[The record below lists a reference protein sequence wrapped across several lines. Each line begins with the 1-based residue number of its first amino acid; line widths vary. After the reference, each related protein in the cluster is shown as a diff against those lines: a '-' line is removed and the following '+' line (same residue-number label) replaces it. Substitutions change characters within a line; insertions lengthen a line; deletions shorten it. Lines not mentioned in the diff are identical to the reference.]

1 MKNPEADIHD
11 QSQLP
16 ADNGKQKVRSAEVG
30 TDILKALAE
39 LSPST
44 SLSRLA
50 EHVQMP
56 ASKVH
61 RYLQALIASGFAEQ
75 DSATNHYGL
84 GREALRVGLA
94 ALGSIDVLKIAA
106 LPLSQLRDEL
116 NESCFIAVWG
126 NQGATVVSI
135 EPAVRA
141 VTVVTQIGSVLPLLT
156 SSTGLV
162 FAAYLPERETVEL
175 RDREPGRPAPQC
187 RGLPG
192 GIGRHSRPWA
202 APCARP
208 ADARCGCVVG
218 TGVQCLGAGGGRD
231 DRGRANV
238 DFSCR
243 RTWAG
248 GATAAGSGPRDQLA
262 HGLFAGRV
270 SACSTI
276 ARYVKVNVISS
287 YFSYRIK
294 RLFLTHW
301 PA

>member
-1 MKNPEADIHD
+1 MTKA
-11 QSQLP
+11 SSP

-175 RDREPGRPAPQC
+175 RDRELAALHHNAEDYQAVMAGIRD
-187 RGLPG
+187 RGLHHVHGLLMPG
-192 GIGRHSRPWA
+192 VDALS
-202 APCARP
+202 APVFNALGQVV
-208 ADARCGCVVG
+208 AVMTVVG
-218 TGVQCLGAGGGRD
+218 PTSIFHADEHGP
-231 DRGRANV
+231 
-238 DFSCR
+238 
-243 RTWAG
+243 
-248 GATAAGSGPRDQLA
+248 AAQRLLA
-262 HGLFAGRV
+262 A
-270 SACSTI
+270 
-276 ARYVKVNVISS
+276 ARETSWRMGYS
-287 YFSYRIK
+287 
-294 RLFLTHW
+294 
-301 PA
+301 PAA

>member
-1 MKNPEADIHD
+1 MAKA
-11 QSQLP
+11 STT

-75 DSATNHYGL
+75 DPATNHYGL
-84 GREALRVGLA
+84 GREALRVGMA
-94 ALGSIDVLKIAA
+94 ALGSIDVLKVAA

-141 VTVVTQIGSVLPLLT
+141 VTVVTQIGSVLPLLS

-162 FAAYLPERETVEL
+162 FAAHLPERETVEL
-175 RDREPGRPAPQC
+175 RDQELAARQQTADDYTALLAQIRQRGLHHVHGLLMPGVDALSAPVFNAMGQIAAVMTVVGPTSIFHADEQGLRRSACWPPWRRSAGGWATSLRPSGDQAPFPGR
-187 RGLPG
+187 
-192 GIGRHSRPWA
+192 
-202 APCARP
+202 
-208 ADARCGCVVG
+208 
-218 TGVQCLGAGGGRD
+218 
-231 DRGRANV
+231 
-238 DFSCR
+238 CR
-243 RTWAG
+243 RCR
-248 GATAAGSGPRDQLA
+248 AAVPCRTFRKA
-262 HGLFAGRV
+262 P
-270 SACSTI
+270 
-276 ARYVKVNVISS
+276 
-287 YFSYRIK
+287 K
-294 RLFLTHW
+294 RLRRLSPW
-301 PA
+301 

>member
-1 MKNPEADIHD
+1 MAKA
-11 QSQLP
+11 SSS

-75 DSATNHYGL
+75 DGATNHYGL

-94 ALGSIDVLKIAA
+94 ALGSIDVLKVAA
-106 LPLSQLRDEL
+106 LPLSQLRDAL
-116 NESCFIAVWG
+116 NESCFLAVWG

-141 VTVVTQIGSVLPLLT
+141 VTVVTQIGSVLPLLS

-162 FAAYLPERETVEL
+162 FAAHLPERETVEL
-175 RDREPGRPAPQC
+175 RDRELVTLQQSACVYEPLLAGIRERGLHHVHGLLMPGVDALSAPVFNAMGQIAAVMTVVGPTSIFHADENGPAAQRLLAAARDTSWRMGYAPAP
-187 RGLPG
+187 
-192 GIGRHSRPWA
+192 
-202 APCARP
+202 
-208 ADARCGCVVG
+208 
-218 TGVQCLGAGGGRD
+218 
-231 DRGRANV
+231 
-238 DFSCR
+238 
-243 RTWAG
+243 
-248 GATAAGSGPRDQLA
+248 
-262 HGLFAGRV
+262 
-270 SACSTI
+270 
-276 ARYVKVNVISS
+276 
-287 YFSYRIK
+287 
-294 RLFLTHW
+294 
-301 PA
+301 